1 MRKSTETDRQ
11 TPVNTLP
18 PAIAVDVGKEKRC
31 DDDDDDDV
39 MLILQVFLSH
49 RSIYLLLF
57 DLRQDLSTTR
67 HQPMTSSGNPGVSAD
82 GR

>member
-1 MRKSTETDRQ
+1 VRKSTETDRQ

>member
-39 MLILQVFLSH
+39 MLTLQVFLSH
-49 RSIYLLLF
+49 RFIYLLLF